1 MTKMINTVCGPVSSD
16 EMGITL
22 MHEHLQFGYAGW
34 YAHTNKPQDK
44 EKNLAIALKAMDDLK
59 ACGVKTY
66 IDATPAD
73 SGRDPEFCREVSEKS
88 GVNIVC
94 STGLYTEAQGGWSY
108 FKFQSLLADGV
119 EILTDLF
126 TKEIEEGIGNTGIKA
141 GVIKVATGLNAITDH
156 EKMALQAAAR
166 AQKRTGLPIITHT
179 EAGTM
184 GPEQVDILLSEG
196 ANPKQIAIGHA
207 GGSADLKYHTRILD
221 KGVNLAFDRLGLDA
235 ELWCAGPDKFRKG
248 CIVGLISMG
257 YVSQLMFSHD
267 VVLNW
272 LGGEVIF
279 PKEIVGNWYPTHV
292 FKNIIPDLKK
302 SGVTDEQI
310 RTIMFENPRKM
321 FEG

>member
-1 MTKMINTVCGPVSSD
+1 MAKMINTVCGPVSSD

-34 YAHTNKPQDK
+34 YAHTNKVQDK
-44 EKNLAIALKAMDDLK
+44 EKAFAIALKAMDDIRG
-59 ACGVKTY
+59 CGVKTY
-66 IDATPAD
+66 VDATPGD
-73 SGRDPEFCREVSEKS
+73 SGRDPEFYGEVSKKS

-94 STGLYTEAQGGWSY
+94 STGLYTEGQGGSPY
-108 FKFQSLLADGV
+108 FKFQSLLTNGV
-119 EILTDLF
+119 ETVADLF
-126 TKEIEEGIGNTGIKA
+126 TKEILEGIGDTGIKA
-141 GVIKVATGLNAITDH
+141 GVIKVATGLNAITDY
-156 EKMALQAAAR
+156 EQMVLQAAAK
-166 AQKRTGLPIITHT
+166 AQKRTGVPIITHT

-207 GGSADLKYHTRILD
+207 GGSADLKYHARILD
-221 KGVNLAFDRLGLDA
+221 KGVRLAFDRLGLDA
-235 ELWCAGPDKFRKG
+235 ELWSAGPDKFRKG
-248 CIVGLISMG
+248 CIVGLICMG

-272 LGGEVIF
+272 LGGDVTLPE
-279 PKEIVGNWYPTHV
+279 EIVGNWYPTHV

-302 SGVTDEQI
+302 SGVTDEQV
-310 RTIMFENPRKM
+310 RTIMVENPRKM

>member
-16 EMGITL
+16 EIGITL

-34 YAHTNKPQDK
+34 CAHTNKPQDK
-44 EKNLAIALKAMDDLK
+44 EKALAIAQKAMDDIK

-66 IDATPAD
+66 VDATPGD
-73 SGRDPEFCREVSEKS
+73 SGRDPEFYKEVSEKS

-94 STGLYTEAQGGWSY
+94 STGLYTEGQGGSPY
-108 FKFQSLLADGV
+108 FKFQSLLTNGV
-119 EILTDLF
+119 EMLTELF
-126 TKEIEEGIGNTGIKA
+126 TKEIEQGIGDTGIKA
-141 GVIKVATGLNAITDH
+141 GVIKVATGLNAITDY
-156 EKMALQAAAR
+156 EQMALQAAGR
-166 AQKRTGLPIITHT
+166 AQKKTGVPIITHT

-184 GPEQVDILLSEG
+184 GPEQVDILVSEG

-207 GGSADLKYHTRILD
+207 GGSADLKYHARILD

-235 ELWCAGPDKFRKG
+235 ELWSAGPDKFRKG

-272 LGGEVIF
+272 LGGDVVL

-310 RTIMFENPRKM
+310 RTIMVENPRKM